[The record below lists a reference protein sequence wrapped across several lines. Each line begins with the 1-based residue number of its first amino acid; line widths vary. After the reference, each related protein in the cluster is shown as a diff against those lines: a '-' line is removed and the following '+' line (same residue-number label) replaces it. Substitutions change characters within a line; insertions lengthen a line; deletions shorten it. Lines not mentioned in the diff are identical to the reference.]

1 MLMYLFNVHVGMT
14 FSGGLID
21 LAVYG
26 ILTGNEFTSWIR
38 ILLVG
43 IFYAPLYYFIFRFAI
58 RRFNLPTPGRGESED
73 KLVSKADY
81 QASKSVSRD
90 EKAAAI
96 LSALG
101 GSGNIDT
108 LDACMSRL
116 RVSVH
121 DIDEVDQLKIKELGA
136 SGIFV
141 SGNNLQAIFGTTSD
155 QLKSQIEE
163 IIRESEKNK

>member
-1 MLMYLFNVHVGMT
+1 MLFAIHAVLAGLSFMLMYLFNVHVGMT

-26 ILTGNEFTSWIR
+26 ILPGNEFTSWIR

-73 KLVSKADY
+73 KLVSKVDY

-96 LSALG
+96 LS
-101 GSGNIDT
+101 I
-108 LDACMSRL
+108 
-116 RVSVH
+116 
-121 DIDEVDQLKIKELGA
+121 
-136 SGIFV
+136 
-141 SGNNLQAIFGTTSD
+141 
-155 QLKSQIEE
+155 
-163 IIRESEKNK
+163 